1 MIGVA
6 LVGTGPARAEPVVVA
21 ALGDSL
27 TQGYGLPAGD
37 GLVPQLQ
44 AWLEAQGVEARLIN
58 AGVSGDTTA
67 GGLARVDWT
76 LTDEVERLIVALGGN
91 DMLRGLPPEEARA
104 NLDAILE
111 AAAAKGVEVLLVG
124 LDAPGNYGAA
134 YRDAFAA
141 AYAELAERHDALL
154 LPDLFAPLRDR
165 DLAEVMQPDRVHP
178 DAEGVALIVEVLGP
192 LVVRLIEGG

>member
-1 MIGVA
+1 
-6 LVGTGPARAEPVVVA
+6 
-21 ALGDSL
+21 
-27 TQGYGLPAGD
+27 
-37 GLVPQLQ
+37 
-44 AWLEAQGVEARLIN
+44 
-58 AGVSGDTTA
+58 
-67 GGLARVDWT
+67 
-76 LTDEVERLIVALGGN
+76 
-91 DMLRGLPPEEARA
+91 MLRGLPPEEARA

-178 DAEGVALIVEVLGP
+178 DAEGVALIVEALGP